1 MARILEEYAN
11 RGVFRGFSGGQ
22 LRGAK
27 AIFTMLWHRD
37 RSFELILDVRRNTM
51 RFPVV
56 LPEVPRG
63 SSMYQEFKEFIESR
77 HSEKLPEHRRID
89 RRKARVR
96 SSNRGGDVSLTLTVE
111 DRDYEYG
118 ARKFIHLV
126 HEVYMVFLSDG
137 RYYEYMV
144 DKFDVDPDRI

>member
-1 MARILEEYAN
+1 MN
-11 RGVFRGFSGGQ
+11 RATLKNCPSTGGST
-22 LRGAK
+22 G
-27 AIFTMLWHRD
+27 D
-37 RSFELILDVRRNTM
+37 
-51 RFPVV
+51 
-56 LPEVPRG
+56 
-63 SSMYQEFKEFIESR
+63 
-77 HSEKLPEHRRID
+77 
-89 RRKARVR
+89 KARVR

-144 DKFDVDPDRI
+144 DKFDLDPDRI